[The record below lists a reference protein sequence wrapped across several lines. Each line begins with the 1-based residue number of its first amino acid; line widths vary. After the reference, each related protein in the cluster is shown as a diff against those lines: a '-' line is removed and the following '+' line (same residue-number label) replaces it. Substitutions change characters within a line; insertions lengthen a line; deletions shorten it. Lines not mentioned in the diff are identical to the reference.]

1 MKLSEQLQKSE
12 DVLLTSLLTAGLIVI
27 GFVIVF
33 SQNIGVK
40 SSAALWSLACLVSGA
55 VIGFLFG
62 IPRVLQEARKTE
74 EPQVNKRAEIK
85 PLSYRM
91 QVNTNLEQVS
101 DWLTKIIVGVGLIEL
116 KNIPDY
122 MNRAAN
128 FIGNGLDG
136 GPTTNVFAGAMIIYF
151 ALLGFLSS
159 YLLTRLYLTSAF
171 KRADEAV
178 VLIAGNE
185 LTVQEVNQQV
195 GDFIADLQTQN
206 VEMQN
211 KMRALDSNGSY
222 ELLSE
227 NGAHRQSPRVRTI
240 LWVDDN
246 PKKNSLLIDYLNKLK
261 IEVVTALTTDEAMAR
276 LKINKFDRIISDL
289 SRIEDGIN
297 LESAGIDLVRK
308 VKRIH
313 PDIPVVIYCSDPA
326 AAEFKSAALGAGA
339 SFITPSQT
347 ELLEALKLYG

>member
-62 IPRVLQEARKTE
+62 IPRVLQEARKPE
-74 EPQVNKRAEIK
+74 EPLVNKRAEIK

-185 LTVQEVNQQV
+185 LTVQEVNRQV
-195 GDFIADLQTQN
+195 GDFIADLQTQI

-211 KMRALDSNGSY
+211 KIRALDSNGSL

-227 NGAHRQSPRVRTI
+227 NGAQRQSPRVRTI

-246 PKKNSLLIDYLNKLK
+246 PKNNSLLIDYLNKLK
-261 IEVVTALTTDEAMAR
+261 IDVVTALTTDEAMAR

-313 PDIPVVIYCSDPA
+313 PDIPVVIYCSVPA
-326 AAEFKSAALGAGA
+326 AAEFRSAALGAGA
-339 SFITPSQT
+339 SYITPSQT
-347 ELLEALKLYG
+347 ELIEALKLYG

>member
-27 GFVIVF
+27 GFIIVF

-55 VIGFLFG
+55 FIGFLFG
-62 IPRVLQEARKTE
+62 IPRVLEEARKTE
-74 EPQVNKRAEIK
+74 ENQRNKRQESKSSAD
-85 PLSYRM
+85 RV
-91 QVNTNLEQVS
+91 QVNTNLEQGS
-101 DWLTKIIVGVGLIEL
+101 DWLTKIIVGVALIEL

-128 FIGNGLDG
+128 FIGAGLDG

-178 VLIAGNE
+178 VHIAGND
-185 LTVQEVNQQV
+185 LSIQEINTQV
-195 GDFIADLQTQN
+195 GEFIADLQTQI
-206 VEMQN
+206 VEMQQ
-211 KMRALDSNGSY
+211 KMKVLDASGSFDF
-222 ELLSE
+222 LSE
-227 NGAHRQSPRVRTI
+227 NGTSYQSSRVRTI

-246 PKKNSLLIDYLNKLK
+246 PKNNSLLIGYLNKLK
-261 IEVVTALTTDEAMAR
+261 IEVITALTNDEAMAR
-276 LKINKFDRIISDL
+276 LKLNKFDRIITDL

-313 PDIPVVIYCSDPA
+313 PDIPVVIYCSEPA
-326 AAEFKSAALGAGA
+326 SEDFRSAALGAGA
-339 SFITPSQT
+339 SDITPSQT
-347 ELLEALKLYG
+347 ELIEALKLNG

>member
-74 EPQVNKRAEIK
+74 EPQVNHRAEIK

-128 FIGNGLDG
+128 FIVNGLDG
-136 GPTTNVFAGAMIIYF
+136 GATTDVFAGAMIIYF

-195 GDFIADLQTQN
+195 GDFIADLQTQI

-211 KMRALDSNGSY
+211 KMRAFDSNGSF
-222 ELLSE
+222 ELSE
-227 NGAHRQSPRVRTI
+227 NGPHRQSPRVRSI

-261 IEVVTALTTDEAMAR
+261 IQVVTALTTDEAMAR

-326 AAEFKSAALGAGA
+326 AAEFKSAVLGAGA

-347 ELLEALKLYG
+347 ELIEALKLYG

>member
-1 MKLSEQLQKSE
+1 MKLSEQLHKSE

-27 GFVIVF
+27 GFIIVF

-55 VIGFLFG
+55 LIGFLFG
-62 IPRVLQEARKTE
+62 IPRVLQEARKSE
-74 EPQVNKRAEIK
+74 DSQANNQLENKSA
-85 PLSYRM
+85 SYRM

-101 DWLTKIIVGVGLIEL
+101 DWLTKIIVGVSLIEL
-116 KNIPDY
+116 KNFPDY
-122 MNRAAN
+122 MNRAAT

-136 GPTTNVFAGAMIIYF
+136 GPNTHVFAGAMIIYF

-178 VLIAGNE
+178 VYIAGNE
-185 LTVQEVNQQV
+185 LTIQEVNTQV
-195 GDFIADLQTQN
+195 GDYIADLQTQI
-206 VEMQN
+206 VDIQQ
-211 KMRALDSNGSY
+211 KMRTLDSRGSF
-222 ELLSE
+222 ELEFE
-227 NGAHRQSPRVRTI
+227 NGARHQSTSVRSI

-246 PKKNSLLIDYLNKLK
+246 PKNNSLLIDYLKRLK
-261 IEVVTALTTDEAMAR
+261 IDVVTVLSTDEAMAR
-276 LKINKFDRIISDL
+276 LKTNKYDRIISDL

-308 VKRIH
+308 VKRVH
-313 PDIPVVIYCSDPA
+313 PDIPVVIYCTEPA
-326 AAEFKSAALGAGA
+326 AAAFRSAALGAGA
-339 SFITPSQT
+339 SHITPSQT
-347 ELLEALKLYG
+347 ELIEALKLYG